1 MATLRQLRTRV
12 SSISNIQKVT
22 NAMQMVAAAK
32 MRRAQDAIMAA
43 RPYAQK
49 LDEVLRQLTQSM
61 ESGQHPLLTERPVER
76 LLVAVVTS
84 DRGLCGA
91 FNANICRVVQNEL
104 KDYADREVQ
113 VVAVG
118 RKGRDFFSNR
128 SYNVVQAHIDVFREM
143 AFTQAADIA
152 QDLTGRY
159 VQGQVDRVL
168 LIFSEFRS
176 VSQQIPVVEQL
187 LPVVP
192 QAADADARSKD
203 YLFEPSPE
211 RLLDS
216 LVPRHV
222 NFQIWRALLES
233 NAGEQAARMT
243 AMDNATKNAGDL
255 VEELTREM
263 NKERQ
268 SSITLELMDIIG
280 GAEAVAK

>member
-1 MATLRQLRTRV
+1 VATLRQLRTRV